1 MRRRVPD
8 DQGRPTV
15 GELQSK
21 KIAGTGTA
29 RQRVESEIDAVAPR
43 VDPVHKL
50 FMAIRR
56 IDPDVLWSVVT
67 DYLDDLDRA
76 AAALL
81 EQPPE

>member
-1 MRRRVPD
+1 MRWRVPD

-29 RQRVESEIDAVAPR
+29 WQRVESEIAAVAPG
-43 VDPVHKL
+43 VDPAHKL

-56 IDPDVLWSVVT
+56 IDPDDVRVH
-67 DYLDDLDRA
+67 A
-76 AAALL
+76 AVNSL
-81 EQPPE
+81 P